1 MGQTLV
7 VSDPLAALARLEGV
21 PSAVAA
27 ATSAVDAV
35 LRDRGLRAISPD
47 TLARARWASAR
58 ANADATAEPGTWF
71 PGALRLTA
79 ETEALAALVRV
90 APAQALARAHG
101 LAARGVLDDDGLG
114 RVRPS
119 VEVAERMQGL
129 SRLLREPT
137 AAPAL
142 VRAAVVHAE
151 LATLA
156 PFGRGS
162 DLVAR
167 AIEHVLLVES
177 GLDPRGVVVV
187 EAGHLAVGSAYPQLL
202 AGYATGGVVEVR
214 AWLLHCAAAV
224 ARGAECS
231 PVLAVG

>member
-27 ATSAVDAV
+27 ATAAVDAV
-35 LRDRGLRAISPD
+35 LRDRGLRAIGPD
-47 TLARARWASAR
+47 AVAAARWASAR

-79 ETEALAALVRV
+79 ETEALAAVLRTT
-90 APAQALARAHG
+90 PAQALARAHG
-101 LAARGVLDDDGLG
+101 LTARGVLDDDGLG

-119 VEVAERMQGL
+119 AEVADRVQGVL
-129 SRLLREPT
+129 RLLREPT

-156 PFGRGS
+156 PFGPGS
-162 DLVAR
+162 DVVAR
-167 AIEHVLLVES
+167 AVEHVVLVEA

-187 EAGHLAVGSAYPQLL
+187 EAGHAGVGPAYGRLL
-202 AGYATGGVVEVR
+202 AGYATGGVAAVR

-224 ARGAECS
+224 ALGAERS
-231 PVLAVG
+231 AVLTGG